1 MKRVFMVEFDL
12 PTPFTEE
19 FINLIPQQRS
29 MIDGLL
35 AEGKIRSYSLSEDRS
50 RLWTVF
56 VAESEFEVME
66 LIAQMPLSKY
76 MEPSIT
82 QLMFHNAS
90 DMVLQFSLN

>member
-1 MKRVFMVEFDL
+1 MVEFDL

-19 FINLIPQQRS
+19 FVSLIPEQRH
-29 MIDGLL
+29 MIDNLL

-56 VAESEFEVME
+56 VADSEFEVME
-66 LIAQMPLSKY
+66 LIAQMPLGKF
-76 MEPSIT
+76 MEPYIT
-82 QLMFHNAS
+82 PLMFHNAS